1 MKAWQIFVHSWR
13 QVFGNLGAALQV
25 SVIPYLI
32 GQAALFGSGLHNY
45 PTPEALQAAMQS
57 GQLNPGVAFAVG
69 LVSGVMSLW
78 IAVAWHRFVLT
89 EERGGV
95 VPQFHADRILGYF
108 GKGLA
113 IGLMIVIPAL
123 ILLMAGAVV
132 ATALIG
138 PDPAALAS
146 SPAKLFVA
154 QLVPLVFLL
163 PVGVLMTRLS
173 AMLPGAAL
181 RAGVP
186 IFSGWEATRG
196 ESWVLLGVVGLT
208 FGLGLILQAPLFF
221 IQSPLLIFVWSGL
234 TGWISLML
242 GASVLTTLYGHY
254 IEKRA
259 LV

>member
-13 QVFGNLGAALQV
+13 QVFGNLGPALQV
-25 SVIPYLI
+25 SAIPYLI

-45 PTPEALQAAMQS
+45 PTPEALQTAIQS
-57 GQLNPGVAFAVG
+57 GQLNPGLAFAVG

-95 VPQFHADRILGYF
+95 VPVFHADRVLGYF
-108 GKGLA
+108 GKGLG
-113 IGLMIVIPAL
+113 IGLMMVIPAL
-123 ILLMAGAVV
+123 VLLMLGAVV
-132 ATALIG
+132 AGGLIG
-138 PDPAALAS
+138 PDPAALAN
-146 SPAKLFVA
+146 SPGKLLVA
-154 QLVPLVFLL
+154 QLVPLIFLL

-181 RAGVP
+181 KSGVP
-186 IFSGWEATRG
+186 ILSGWEATRG
-196 ESWVLLGVVGLT
+196 QGWVLLGVVVLT
-208 FGLGLILQAPLFF
+208 FGLGLILQLPLFF
-221 IQSPLLIFVWSGL
+221 IQSGLLAFVWSSV

-254 IEKRA
+254 IERRG

>member
-13 QVFGNLGAALQV
+13 QVFGNFGAALQV

-45 PTPEALQAAMQS
+45 PTAEALQAAMDS
-57 GQLNPGVAFAVG
+57 GQLNPGLAFAVG
-69 LVSGVMSLW
+69 VVSGVMSLW

-95 VPQFHADRILGYF
+95 VPVFHADRVLGYF
-108 GKGLA
+108 GKGLG

-123 ILLMAGAVV
+123 LLLMLGAVV
-132 ATALIG
+132 GHALFRVDPSTLAT
-138 PDPAALAS
+138 
-146 SPAKLFVA
+146 SPGKFLLA
-154 QLVPLVFLL
+154 QLVPLIFLL

-181 RAGVP
+181 KPGVP
-186 IFSGWEATRG
+186 ILSGWEATKG
-196 ESWVLLGVVGLT
+196 ESGVMLGVVGLT
-208 FGLGLILQAPLFF
+208 FGLALILQVPLFF
-221 IQSPLLIFVWSGL
+221 IQNSFLVFVWGTI